1 MAPLSLGQLVVKS
14 PRELWKNEERDF
26 TPWLAANIGQV
37 SELLGVP
44 IVVDRTE
51 HRVGAFELDIL
62 GRVETSDAVVIIENQ
77 LTPTDHSHLGQLITY
92 AAGLEAAVIIWV
104 ATEVRDEHR
113 AAVEWLNQHTGNAVS
128 FFLIRPEV
136 LAIDKSLPAVR
147 LTLEAAPSAFSR
159 RLRDVVEREDRP
171 SFEFRR
177 AFWEALFV
185 YLADHGHPWAKG
197 KTTTK
202 DSWISSS
209 VGRGG
214 VGCHM
219 SMAAGSRMRVEIY
232 LSSDSAKAQF
242 DTLFVQ
248 KAEIERALK
257 GENVSWERLDDAVA
271 ARIAVYR
278 AYDKSLVSSETQDR
292 VLLFEWIASQ
302 LTVMRTL
309 ARKYLVDGDI
319 PSSSS

>member
-1 MAPLSLGQLVVKS
+1 
-14 PRELWKNEERDF
+14 
-26 TPWLAANIGQV
+26 
-37 SELLGVP
+37 
-44 IVVDRTE
+44 
-51 HRVGAFELDIL
+51 
-62 GRVETSDAVVIIENQ
+62 
-77 LTPTDHSHLGQLITY
+77 
-92 AAGLEAAVIIWV
+92 
-104 ATEVRDEHR
+104 
-113 AAVEWLNQHTGNAVS
+113 
-128 FFLIRPEV
+128 
-136 LAIDKSLPAVR
+136 
-147 LTLEAAPSAFSR
+147 
-159 RLRDVVEREDRP
+159 
-171 SFEFRR
+171 
-177 AFWEALFV
+177 
-185 YLADHGHPWAKG
+185 
-197 KTTTK
+197 
-202 DSWISSS
+202 
-209 VGRGG
+209 
-214 VGCHM
+214 
-219 SMAAGSRMRVEIY
+219 MRVEIY